1 MTPKALFLLISIPLV
16 LIAGIV
22 FLALYFFPAYEY
34 KETPQSN
41 TTDDDKTYNNDD
53 NNSAPN
59 KTIIR
64 EKGER
69 GAEVTYKDG
78 KFTPQEVTVESAG
91 GSCTLRIIN
100 SGSAPLTIRLSP
112 PPPRDNWGAMY
123 DPIPPG
129 GELIIDPRFR
139 IPEIAFYN
147 KEKPSE
153 EFSVKLGPGCS
164 EF

>member
-1 MTPKALFLLISIPLV
+1 MTKKSLFLFVVVTFALVGGIIS
-16 LIAGIV
+16 
-22 FLALYFFPAYEY
+22 LALYLFPANEY
-34 KETPQSN
+34 KEALENKSGES
-41 TTDDDKTYNNDD
+41 DKIPV

-59 KTIIR
+59 KTTIH
-64 EKGER
+64 EEGER
-69 GAEVTYKDG
+69 GAQVLYRDG
-78 KFTPQEVTVESAG
+78 KFSPSSVTVDLAG

-100 SGSAPLTIRLSP
+100 FDSAPLTIRLSP

-123 DPIPPG
+123 APILPG

-153 EFSVKLGPGCS
+153 EFSVKLGEGCS